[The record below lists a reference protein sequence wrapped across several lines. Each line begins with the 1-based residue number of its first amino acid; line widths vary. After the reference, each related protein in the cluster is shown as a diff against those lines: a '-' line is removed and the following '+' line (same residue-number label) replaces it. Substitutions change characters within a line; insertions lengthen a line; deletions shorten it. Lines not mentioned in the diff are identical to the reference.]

1 MKTVEEKGHPDMR
14 RMILLLILTLLLT
27 SCGAAAAP
35 MEPPEHQL
43 PEETESA
50 DTADPGQMPE
60 LPVSDLDTPVA
71 EEQPET
77 DEGTALP
84 EEGGEPAAEETGETQ
99 PARALDRTRPMVA
112 LTYDD
117 GPHAVYTDQILD
129 ILEEHGAV
137 ATFFEVARNLPNA
150 PDAVRRA
157 AAMGCEVGSHSYRH
171 ADLGKMDKDSQLAD
185 QAAADALFQEVLG
198 TTPTLLR
205 PPYGSMNKTLKT
217 TCGRSIVTWTI
228 DPEDWLC
235 KNAATVVSRVQGQS
249 RLDGQVILLHS
260 IYPSTVEATKTLVP
274 WLQEQGY
281 QLVTISELIEY
292 RFNDQVEPNRS
303 YNYDYFRFQVPELPT
318 AAEPAAA

>member
-1 MKTVEEKGHPDMR
+1 MR
-14 RMILLLILTLLLT
+14 QLIHIFLSCLMLT
-27 SCGAAAAP
+27 SCSTAAALP
-35 MEPPEHQL
+35 ETPPEHLVPAEQAAQIL
-43 PEETESA
+43 PEVPE
-50 DTADPGQMPE
+50 PGRMPE
-60 LPVSDLDTPVA
+60 LFPLDQEA
-71 EEQPET
+71 EE
-77 DEGTALP
+77 GAAP
-84 EEGGEPAAEETGETQ
+84 EEGSPAPETPVEPLPETQ
-99 PARALDRTRPMVA
+99 RVVDPTRPMVA
-112 LTYDD
+112 LTFDD

-129 ILEEHGAV
+129 ILEKNGAV
-137 ATFFEVARNLPNA
+137 ATFFEVARNLPKA

-171 ADLGKMDKDSQLAD
+171 ADLGKMDKDGQLAD

-235 KNAATVVSRVQGQS
+235 KNADTVVSRVKGES

-281 QLVTISELIEY
+281 QLVTISELIEQ